1 MPAVVY
7 ATAADLTAYLGA
19 TGATIVSDRD
29 GSGSA
34 DTGVQDTALAG
45 ASSTADSYLAQ
56 WLPLPEVPLALRECV
71 LAIATYRLANNME
84 TDDQRR
90 RYEDAIQWLRD
101 VAKGIASL
109 GIPPA
114 VEDPSASVGVVSFA
128 YQDRQLTRSTLRGCL

>member
-7 ATAADLTAYLGA
+7 ATAADLTAYLGS
-19 TGATIVSDRD
+19 TGSLIVSDRD
-29 GSGSA
+29 GSGA
-34 DTGVQDTALAG
+34 TDTGVIEAALAG
-45 ASSTADSYLAQ
+45 ASSTADSYLAK

-101 VAKGIASL
+101 VAKGVASL

-114 VEDPSASVGVVSFA
+114 VEDPSASVGVVSFHTSP
-128 YQDRQLTRSTLRGCL
+128 RLLTRCTTAGLL